1 MRTKDFHDILEE
13 RLTKE
18 QIAEIERKAQLEVD
32 VLRSI
37 RKVQAGSVEQCVKT
51 NKINQ

>member
-1 MRTKDFHDILEE
+1 MRTKNFYDILEE

-32 VLRSI
+32 VFRSI
-37 RKVQAGSVEQCVKT
+37 QKKNFFLKNKRSVQR
-51 NKINQ
+51 

>member
-1 MRTKDFHDILEE
+1 MKTKSFYDILEE

-32 VLRSI
+32 ILKSIQKVL
-37 RKVQAGSVEQCVKT
+37 T
-51 NKINQ
+51 D